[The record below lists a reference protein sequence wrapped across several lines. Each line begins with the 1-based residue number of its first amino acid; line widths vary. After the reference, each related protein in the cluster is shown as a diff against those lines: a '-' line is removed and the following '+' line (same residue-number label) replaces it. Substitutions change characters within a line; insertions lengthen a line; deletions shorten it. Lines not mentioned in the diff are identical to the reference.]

1 MRLDIP
7 QDLPRHRDEREASS
21 PSESQ
26 AIPRKLPENPIHQH
40 LKLREERAAGY
51 CLKPAHEP
59 RKRTRPMHE
68 ISRERTFSPDPRRP
82 RRSTAK
88 VIGVELRDEEKQLLR
103 EAGRFRVIRTA
114 DLREMLY
121 SGKRRPLENDLHYL
135 RDKGLVETTQ
145 VNLRRDGRRRTIE
158 RVEVVTLTRDGR
170 RLLLREGDLPKD
182 QKIYFGLVKPR
193 EIEHDSQIYRA
204 YLKEA
209 ERIERKGGTN
219 LRVKL
224 DFEIKAEVQK
234 AIYNARKVDSAR
246 DMLEI
251 KEDVAEKFELPFIS
265 GKIQIPDARI
275 EFDLPREPERDQ
287 ASHQD
292 QGTRTG
298 HEDIEVLTA
307 AYHRGHLHAKS
318 QAGFRNYASSADRPS
333 ITAKIENDHHL
344 MENILEL

>member
-7 QDLPRHRDEREASS
+7 QDLPHYRDERGDSG

-26 AIPRKLPENPIHQH
+26 AILRKLPESSLHQH
-40 LKLREERAAGY
+40 LKPREERDAGY
-51 CLKPAHEP
+51 GLAPVREP
-59 RKRTRPMHE
+59 RKRVRPTQG
-68 ISRERTFSPDPRRP
+68 ISRERTVSPDPRRP
-82 RRSTAK
+82 RRSTGK
-88 VIGVELRDEEKQLLR
+88 VISVELRDEEKQLLR
-103 EAGRFRVIRTA
+103 ETGRFRVIRTA
-114 DLREMLY
+114 DLREILY

-145 VNLRRDGRRRTIE
+145 VNLRRDGRRRIIE
-158 RVEVVTLTRDGR
+158 RMEVVTLTKDGR

-182 QKIYFGLVKPR
+182 QRIYSGLVKPR

-209 ERIERKGGTN
+209 ERIERKGGSN

-234 AIYNARKVDSAR
+234 AIYNARKANSAH

-251 KEDVAEKFELPFIS
+251 KKDVAEKFELPFIS

-275 EFDLPREPERDQ
+275 EFDLPRESERDQ
-287 ASHQD
+287 TSHQD
-292 QGTRTG
+292 PGTRTG

-318 QAGFRNYASSADRPS
+318 QAGFHNYASSADRCS
-333 ITAKIENDHHL
+333 ITAKIEDDHHL

>member
-7 QDLPRHRDEREASS
+7 QDLPFHRDEREPSG

-26 AIPRKLPENPIHQH
+26 AVPRKLPENPVHQH
-40 LKLREERAAGY
+40 LKPREQRAAGY
-51 CLKPAHEP
+51 CPTSP
-59 RKRTRPMHE
+59 RESRRRMHPTLDLP
-68 ISRERTFSPDPRRP
+68 RERTVSSDPRRP

-103 EAGRFRVIRTA
+103 ETGRFRVIRTS

-121 SGKRRPLENDLHYL
+121 GGKRRPLENDLHYL

-158 RVEVVTLTRDGR
+158 RVEVVSLTRDGR
-170 RLLLREGDLPKD
+170 HLLLREGDLPKD
-182 QKIYFGLVKPR
+182 QKIYSGLVKPR

-204 YLKEA
+204 YLKETK
-209 ERIERKGGTN
+209 RIERKGGTN

-234 AIYNARKVDSAR
+234 SIYKERKADPTR
-246 DMLEI
+246 DMMAI
-251 KEDVAEKFELPFIS
+251 KKEVAETFELPFIS

-275 EFDLPREPERDQ
+275 GFDLPRESERDV

-318 QAGFRNYASSADRPS
+318 QAGFRNYASFADRSS
-333 ITAKIENDHHL
+333 ITAKIEDDHHL
-344 MENILEL
+344 MENILDL